1 MRGFAQIEVGW
12 DRFAYRPA
20 GTKGRLL
27 QARPSRRWSVSHIRL
42 IALDGAF
49 ETGAAVVDVI
59 LRRRYVGVS

>member
-1 MRGFAQIEVGW
+1 MGSPICRRMLG
-12 DRFAYRPA
+12 RFTYRSA
-20 GTKGRLL
+20 GTEGRLA
-27 QARPSRRWSVSHIRL
+27 QARPPALLTVSHIRL